1 MFTMQIKGCR
11 SALFTVPSCTLS
23 LSVWQLPLCFDSAVQ
38 CSSQHGRVSPPPP
51 PPQPFVNISRATS
64 VWQNYSG
71 IFIVAKWFWWCGYQ
85 IRMTLFL
92 LPKCIFAVEACWL
105 IFAKEKKQ
113 TKQNWKALLV
123 KDVSIHLVH
132 LTKYSLRHH
141 KKCMVILLCT
151 FSIDKL
157 PVSRPGSHVSVL
169 SVSCVLIS
177 VLPLSLTVS
186 SWGNV
191 NSVQFDCAY
200 SVTTWP
206 RTTVCVT
213 EHHVCLCC
221 AARAFF
227 LFFFEVQEIFSL
239 LILLSWSAADSLNSP
254 FRICFGHES
263 RRSVPTRISAD
274 VSSARPNVTC
284 TLACRIHKSALPLWP
299 SQSGFH
305 LLLEAPKR
313 GWKLGSLRN
322 TCGLDVQFW
331 NELLSTVLR
340 SHNTLQAS
348 VADFY

>member
-157 PVSRPGSHVSVL
+157 PVSRPGSRVCTQCELCVNLCATAELDCLELRKCELCAIWLCLQCNNMAAYHSLCHRTSRVPVL
-169 SVSCVLIS
+169 CSTC
-177 VLPLSLTVS
+177 
-186 SWGNV
+186 
-191 NSVQFDCAY
+191 
-200 SVTTWP
+200 
-206 RTTVCVT
+206 
-213 EHHVCLCC
+213 
-221 AARAFF
+221 FF

-274 VSSARPNVTC
+274 VSSARPNITC

-305 LLLEAPKR
+305 LLLEAPKC

>member
-51 PPQPFVNISRATS
+51 PPPTLREHQQSHFCVTELQWHFYCCKVILVMWLPNKNDS
-64 VWQNYSG
+64 
-71 IFIVAKWFWWCGYQ
+71 
-85 IRMTLFL
+85 TLFL
-92 LPKCIFAVEACWL
+92 LPKCIFAVQACWL

-213 EHHVCLCC
+213 KHHVCLCC
-221 AARAFF
+221 AARAF

-263 RRSVPTRISAD
+263 RRSVPTWISAD
-274 VSSARPNVTC
+274 VSRTRRNVYARMQDPQIC
-284 TLACRIHKSALPLWP
+284 SSALTLKVWF
-299 SQSGFH
+299 SFAAGG
-305 LLLEAPKR
+305 PKA
-313 GWKLGSLRN
+313 WLK
-322 TCGLDVQFW
+322 TW
-331 NELLSTVLR
+331 IT
-340 SHNTLQAS
+340 
-348 VADFY
+348 